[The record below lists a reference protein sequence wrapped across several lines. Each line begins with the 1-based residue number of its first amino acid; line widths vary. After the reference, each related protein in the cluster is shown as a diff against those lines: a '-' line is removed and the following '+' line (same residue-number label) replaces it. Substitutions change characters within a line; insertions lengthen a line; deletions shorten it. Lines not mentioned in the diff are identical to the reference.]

1 MPEPNLV
8 SVAQFLKPVGRSGDF
23 HSAAPVAT
31 GRASLNASGDASRV
45 YDSGWQPESSDSAP
59 ASTRLAAQCGE
70 QQTLFLI
77 ITYVNR
83 GRPASS
89 RTSPGLWG
97 GGLEAIQSSEVGPT
111 FPNSVLEIAQPFPL
125 LDSSETQRVPARPFG
140 GVLAISSLQQALA
153 GHEVRRLSTAPDC
166 VGEACTSALS
176 TPRYHTVTAHIRA
189 PMTRRPSPKSIGHTM
204 AIICRTK
211 QTSSLNSE
219 LHPNC
224 SRCNQDYATD

>member
-97 GGLEAIQSSEVGPT
+97 GLEAIQSSEVGPT

-125 LDSSETQRVPARPFG
+125 LESSETQRPPTPPFG
-140 GVLAISSLQQALA
+140 EVLAISSPQQALA
-153 GHEVRRLSTAPDC
+153 GQEAINCARLGRGLCIRA
-166 VGEACTSALS
+166 VKFS
-176 TPRYHTVTAHIRA
+176 TPHSHGAQHQSA
-189 PMTRRPSPKSIGHTM
+189 DDS
-204 AIICRTK
+204 
-211 QTSSLNSE
+211 
-219 LHPNC
+219 
-224 SRCNQDYATD
+224 